1 MLRSEASPFHSL
13 VQEFTVPSDTAYAD
27 AYLAERLRDPE
38 FREAYERSQREIA
51 IVDDLVNRLEA
62 LRDDRGMTKASLA
75 RAIGKN
81 PAVIR
86 RLLTASGN
94 PELKTFVALA
104 NALDADVVL
113 VPRQHGTTGE
123 PEKTAA

>member
-1 MLRSEASPFHSL
+1 MLRSPSLSHSTDL
-13 VQEFTVPSDTAYAD
+13 DAAVPSDTDYAD
-27 AYLAERLRDPE
+27 DYLAERLRDPE
-38 FREAYERSQREIA
+38 FREAYERTRREIA
-51 IVDDLVNRLEA
+51 IVDELVSRLEA

-113 VPRQHGTTGE
+113 VPRNKGITGE
-123 PEKTAA
+123 RQQTAA

>member
-1 MLRSEASPFHSL
+1 M
-13 VQEFTVPSDTAYAD
+13 PSDTAYAD

-38 FREAYERSQREIA
+38 FREAYERSKREIA

-113 VPRQHGTTGE
+113 VPRTQGTTGE
-123 PEKTAA
+123 QQKTAA

>member
-1 MLRSEASPFHSL
+1 MLRSSLSSRSTDLEAA
-13 VQEFTVPSDTAYAD
+13 VPSDAAYAE

-38 FREAYERSQREIA
+38 FREAYERSRREIA
-51 IVDDLVNRLEA
+51 IVDELLSRLEA
-62 LRDDRGMTKASLA
+62 LRDDRGMTKAGLA

-113 VPRQHGTTGE
+113 VPRDKSTTGE
-123 PEKTAA
+123 HQQTAA

>member
-1 MLRSEASPFHSL
+1 MA
-13 VQEFTVPSDTAYAD
+13 SDTSFAD
-27 AYLAERLRDPE
+27 AYLADRLRDPE
-38 FREAYERSQREIA
+38 FRAAYERSRREIA
-51 IVDDLVNRLEA
+51 IVDELVNRLEA
-62 LRDDRGMTKASLA
+62 LRGDQGVTKAALA

-81 PAVIR
+81 PAAVR

-113 VPRQHGTTGE
+113 VPRRAGRAGRPRT
-123 PEKTAA
+123 TAA

>member
-1 MLRSEASPFHSL
+1 M
-13 VQEFTVPSDTAYAD
+13 PSDAAYAE

-38 FREAYERSQREIA
+38 FREAYERSRREIA
-51 IVDDLVNRLEA
+51 IVDELLSRLEA
-62 LRDDRGMTKASLA
+62 LRDDRGMTKAGLA

-113 VPRQHGTTGE
+113 VPRDKSTTGE
-123 PEKTAA
+123 HQQTAA

>member
-1 MLRSEASPFHSL
+1 
-13 VQEFTVPSDTAYAD
+13 
-27 AYLAERLRDPE
+27 
-38 FREAYERSQREIA
+38 
-51 IVDDLVNRLEA
+51 
-62 LRDDRGMTKASLA
+62 MTKAGLA

-113 VPRQHGTTGE
+113 VPRTQGTTGE
-123 PEKTAA
+123 HQKTAA

>member
-1 MLRSEASPFHSL
+1 M
-13 VQEFTVPSDTAYAD
+13 PSDAAYAE

-38 FREAYERSQREIA
+38 FREAYERSRREIA
-51 IVDDLVNRLEA
+51 IVDELLSRLEA
-62 LRDDRGMTKASLA
+62 LRDDRGMTKAGLA

-113 VPRQHGTTGE
+113 VPRNKGITGE
-123 PEKTAA
+123 RQQTAA